1 VFNGPI
7 NGESFLA
14 RVQQC
19 LALLL
24 RPGDIVV
31 LDNLSSHKIA
41 GVREA
46 IAATGVILRYLPP
59 YSPDLNPI
67 EQLFAKLKTLL
78 QAAARTIDALWR
90 AIGYLLAAFSRAECA
105 GYSTDAGYRL
115 PIRVTR

>member
-1 VFNGPI
+1 MPRPSHPIGDACTRLIGHAPHGHWQSTTFFAALHHDRIVAPVVFNGPI

-46 IAATGVILRYLPP
+46 IAAT
-59 YSPDLNPI
+59 
-67 EQLFAKLKTLL
+67 
-78 QAAARTIDALWR
+78 
-90 AIGYLLAAFSRAECA
+90 
-105 GYSTDAGYRL
+105 
-115 PIRVTR
+115 